1 MADGRYG
8 AVAGG
13 GGGTGIWGEG
23 SNGVGGGDDDQAP
36 TVVGKGG
43 SRHWM
48 SEELGVIRIDPATG
62 GWLNGDGR
70 HPPYSQN
77 EQIYN
82 GAVAG
87 GYYGGGAGADAG
99 VWGPAAEGSPTGGG
113 AAWKGC
119 TGAVRIIWGSG
130 RSFPSTNTEDL
141 NNAIYGYNAGNAP
154 NSYGGGEDPI
164 SHSGGDH
171 HPYDNYDGGIS

>member
-1 MADGRYG
+1 
-8 AVAGG
+8 
-13 GGGTGIWGEG
+13 
-23 SNGVGGGDDDQAP
+23 
-36 TVVGKGG
+36 
-43 SRHWM
+43 M
-48 SEELGVIRIDPATG
+48 SEELGVIRRDPANG

-70 HPPYSQN
+70 HPPWSQGGP
-77 EQIYN
+77 ISN

-99 VWGPAAEGSPTGGG
+99 VWGPAGEGSPTGGG
-113 AAWKGC
+113 DAWKGC

-171 HPYDNYDGGIS
+171 HPYDTYDGGIS

>member
-1 MADGRYG
+1 
-8 AVAGG
+8 
-13 GGGTGIWGEG
+13 GIWGEG
-23 SNGVGGGDDDQAP
+23 SNGVGGGDDSGAP
-36 TVVGKGG
+36 AVVGKGG
-43 SRHWM
+43 SKHWM
-48 SEELGVIRIDPATG
+48 SEGLGVVRIDPATG

-70 HPPYSQN
+70 HPPYSQS

-99 VWGPAAEGSPTGGG
+99 VWGPAGGQGSGAPTGGG
-113 AAWKGC
+113 TAWKGC

-141 NNAIYGYNAGNAP
+141 NNAIYGYNAAQAP
-154 NSYGGGEDPI
+154 HVYTGTAIVPTVE
-164 SHSGGDH
+164 SG
-171 HPYDNYDGGIS
+171 HPYSSYDGGIS